1 MHRFRKTL
9 RPASSVRASAFSRR
23 PAWMN
28 AAVTGGADFKAVSQ
42 LVIMTAKMDSAAA
55 PTISFIS
62 ERESEDRPQLEVGL
76 VARPRDLCQRGNGY
90 PISAMAN
97 GNVWTGKKSPGFG
110 TGPIRELE
118 LVNEL
123 RAYEETRAYFV
134 AQA

>member
-1 MHRFRKTL
+1 
-9 RPASSVRASAFSRR
+9 
-23 PAWMN
+23 MN

-97 GNVWTGKKSPGFG
+97 GNVWTGEEFPALGVR
-110 TGPIRELE
+110 PIRESNF
-118 LVNEL
+118 VHEL
-123 RAYEETRAYFV
+123 RAEEQPRADLV
-134 AQA
+134 AHA